1 MTEDFMYLSNAN
13 LKRVKWSDIKHHL
26 NQKFNKI
33 IKENKIIFFEEQSP
47 IEGFESKLK
56 SIIFYWNG
64 S

>member
-1 MTEDFMYLSNAN
+1 MYLSNAN
-13 LKRVKWSDIKHHL
+13 LKKVKWSDNDIKHHL

-33 IKENKIIFFEEQSP
+33 IKENKINFFEGQSP
-47 IEGFESKLK
+47 IEGFESKLN